1 MASMG
6 MDKSGS
12 QTISSN
18 VWTKLT
24 DFTVR
29 AGFPDTIISN
39 STLVM
44 SDSSVGNIHFRGT
57 FTSAGNTQQFR
68 VVRNGTEVL
77 GSVASTGVTATISNQ
92 TVSAGD
98 TLELQAFTDTG
109 FTFRRTISGG
119 NTATFLE
126 FEQTTQDHPASGS
139 PEIGWFT
146 QSSAEVE
153 RYTGAD
159 TEIGWTS
166 TAALGLDN
174 TIDAPTGIGWSVDAD
189 FYHGGEKFLSAAP
202 VIGWSIEAD
211 TAHGKA
217 YYFDAE
223 TAIGWS
229 VTAEMAHLRKPEP
242 PGVLWETTTVSIHTR
257 DGRVLGSLLCT
268 GMDSITWGRER
279 LEVSTC
285 EITALTQADPELMED
300 IRPWVHWVTV
310 WYSDRP
316 VWSGPIQKATIG
328 RTITSITAKDPA
340 TFMWRTRVPVT
351 RTWADVDPT
360 SIADSAV
367 RLMNELH
374 QLTAAPVV
382 IPAVSEAFT
391 YSATADSRML
401 HQMFDDLVKL
411 GLEWTVHAGRFIL
424 GPFPQE
430 PIAELYEC
438 DFLVEIQRLRD
449 GTATFNDVRVQGQNW
464 AQTATAPLAGL
475 RLQTLVSL
483 DDVFGV
489 SNIQR
494 AAQLYAEDV
503 ASIRDVLVIPSGASL
518 HPEANIDLDD
528 LIPGRV
534 VRVNAAGIS
543 NLMMIDQ
550 MQVSST
556 PASFDVTLTLLSIE
570 NKTELAELA

>member
-1 MASMG
+1 MVSMG

-12 QTISSN
+12 HTTGQNSW
-18 VWTKLT
+18 VKLT
-24 DFTVR
+24 GFVVRSGYPSTV
-29 AGFPDTIISN
+29 ISDN
-39 STLVM
+39 TLVL
-44 SDSSVGNIHFRGT
+44 SESGVGNIA
-57 FTSAGNTQQFR
+57 FTVSVQLTGDTQQAR
-68 VVRNGTEVL
+68 VVRNGSEVL
-77 GSVASTGVTATISNQ
+77 GSVVNQGVVGTVPGV

-98 TLELQAFTDTG
+98 TLELQFYTNSAFTQ
-109 FTFRRTISGG
+109 RRTVNGG
-119 NTATFLE
+119 YLTFD
-126 FEQTTQDHPASGS
+126 QTTQDHPASGS

-146 QSSAEVE
+146 QAAAEVE
-153 RYTGAD
+153 RYAGAAP
-159 TEIGWTS
+159 TIGWAT
-166 TAALGLDN
+166 TAGLGLDN
-174 TIDAPTGIGWSVDAD
+174 TIQAPTEIGWSVEAD
-189 FYHGGEKFLSAAP
+189 FYHGGKKYFEVDP
-202 VIGWSIEAD
+202 VSIGWETSAEL
-211 TAHGKA
+211 AH
-217 YYFDAE
+217 
-223 TAIGWS
+223 I
-229 VTAEMAHLRKPEP
+229 RKVEP
-242 PGVLWETTTVSIHTR
+242 PGVLWETTTISIHTR
-257 DGRVLGSLLCT
+257 DGRVLGALLCNMLD
-268 GMDSITWGRER
+268 GITWGRER

-285 EITALTQADPELMED
+285 DITALTQADPELMED

-316 VWSGPIQKATIG
+316 VWSGPIQKVTLG
-328 RTITSITAKDPA
+328 RTTTQITAKDTA

-351 RTWADVDPT
+351 RTWADTDPT

-367 RLMNELH
+367 RSMNELH
-374 QLTAAPVV
+374 QLTASPVV
-382 IPAVSEAFT
+382 IPAVSESFT
-391 YSATADSRML
+391 YSATADSRMM

-424 GPFPQE
+424 GPFTRE

-503 ASIRDVLVIPSGASL
+503 SSIRDVLVIPSGASL
-518 HPEANIDLDD
+518 HPEADIDLDD

-534 VRVNAAGIS
+534 VRVNAAGVS

-550 MQVSST
+550 MQVVST
-556 PASFDVTLTLLSIE
+556 AASFDVTVTLLSIE
-570 NKTELAELA
+570 NKTELAELV

>member
-1 MASMG
+1 

-12 QTISSN
+12 QATTQN
-18 VWTKLT
+18 TWNKLT
-24 DFTVR
+24 GFVVR
-29 AGFPDTIISN
+29 PGYPDTVISD

-44 SDSSVGNIHFRGT
+44 NAPGVGDIAFSGT
-57 FTSAGNTQQFR
+57 VQLTGDVQQFR
-68 VVRNGTEVL
+68 VVRNGSEVL
-77 GSVASTGVTATISNQ
+77 GSPANQDAIGTVPGVS
-92 TVSAGD
+92 VSAGD
-98 TLELQAFTDTG
+98 TLELQYQTNSLFTQRRNVTG
-109 FTFRRTISGG
+109 GYLTFD
-119 NTATFLE
+119 
-126 FEQTTQDHPASGS
+126 QTTQDHPASGS

-146 QSSAEVE
+146 QTAAEVE
-153 RYTGAD
+153 RHVGAEAD
-159 TEIGWTS
+159 IGWS
-166 TAALGLDN
+166 ATAGLGLDN
-174 TIDAPTGIGWSVDAD
+174 TIDAPADIGWSVDAD
-189 FYHGGEKFLSAAP
+189 FYHGGEKFLGAAP
-202 VIGWSIEAD
+202 VIGWSAEAE
-211 TAHGKA
+211 TAHGVA
-217 YYFDAE
+217 RYFDVE
-223 TAIGWS
+223 TDIGWA
-229 VTAEMAHLRKPEP
+229 VEAELEHIRKVEP

-257 DGRVLGSLLCT
+257 DGRVLGALLCN
-268 GMDSITWGRER
+268 GLEGIIWGRER

-285 EITALTQADPELMED
+285 DITALTQADPELMED

-316 VWSGPIQKATIG
+316 VWSGPIQKATLG
-328 RTITSITAKDPA
+328 RTLTTITAKDPS

-351 RTWADVDPT
+351 RTWADTDPT

-367 RLMNELH
+367 RSMNELH

-382 IPAVSEAFT
+382 IPAVSQAFT
-391 YSATADSRML
+391 YSATADSRMM

-424 GPFPQE
+424 GPFTRE

-518 HPEANIDLDD
+518 HPEADIDLDD

-534 VRVNAAGIS
+534 VRVNAAGVS

-550 MQVSST
+550 MQVSAT
-556 PASFDVTLTLLSIE
+556 PASFDVTLTLISME